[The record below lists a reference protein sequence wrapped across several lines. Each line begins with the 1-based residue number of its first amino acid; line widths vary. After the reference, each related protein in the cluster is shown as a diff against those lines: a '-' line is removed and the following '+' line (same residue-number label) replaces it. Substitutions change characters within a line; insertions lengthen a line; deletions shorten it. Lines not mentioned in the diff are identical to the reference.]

1 MRLFLV
7 RHGQTQSNVDHLL
20 DTAVP
25 GADLSPL
32 GREQAGALVGA
43 LGERGIGA
51 VTASTLVRTQQT
63 AAPLAAH
70 LGLDVAVADGLR
82 EIEAGDLEMRGDE
95 ESVRRY
101 LEVVAAWLHGDLTV
115 AEPGAEDGH
124 AFFARYDAAVADAL
138 AAARAAGV
146 DTLALVSHGA
156 AIRTWS
162 GVRARNLTAAFV
174 IATGLENT
182 GVVELQGGP
191 GEGWTCVRWTGA
203 VLGPEQAEVAGA
215 GPAAEPAPV
224 EPGPVF

>member
-1 MRLFLV
+1 MRLLLV
-7 RHGQTQSNVDHLL
+7 RHGQTRSNVEHLL

-25 GADLSPL
+25 GADLSEL
-32 GREQAGALVGA
+32 GRDQAAALVPA
-43 LGERGIGA
+43 LGGLGIGA

-70 LGLDVAVADGLR
+70 LGLPVAVADGLR

-101 LEVVAAWLHGDLTV
+101 LDVVAAWLHGDLSV

-138 AAARAAGV
+138 AAARAADV
-146 DTLALVSHGA
+146 ETLVLVSHGA
-156 AIRTWS
+156 AIRTWAGS
-162 GVRARNLTAAFV
+162 RVRNVSADFV

-182 GVVELQGGP
+182 GVVELVGSP
-191 GEGWTCVRWTGA
+191 EEGWTCERWAGA
-203 VLGPEQAEVAGA
+203 VVAPEQAAATGAGA
-215 GPAAEPAPV
+215 AAEP
-224 EPGPVF
+224 GSVF

>member
-1 MRLFLV
+1 MRLLLV
-7 RHGQTQSNVDHLL
+7 RHGQTRSNVEHLL

-25 GADLSPL
+25 GADLSEL
-32 GREQAGALVGA
+32 GRDQAVALVPA
-43 LGERGIGA
+43 LGGLGVGA

-70 LGLDVAVADGLR
+70 LGLPVAVADGLR

-101 LEVVAAWLHGDLTV
+101 LDVVAAWLHGDLSV

-146 DTLALVSHGA
+146 ATVVLVSHGA
-156 AIRTWS
+156 AIRTWAGS
-162 GVRARNLTAAFV
+162 RVRNVSADFV

-182 GVVELQGGP
+182 GVVDLVGSPE
-191 GEGWTCVRWTGA
+191 EGWTCERWAGA
-203 VLGPEQAEVAGA
+203 VVAPEQAAATGAGA
-215 GPAAEPAPV
+215 AAEP
-224 EPGPVF
+224 GSVF

>member
-32 GREQAGALVGA
+32 GRDQAAALVQT

-51 VTASTLVRTQQT
+51 ITASTLVRTQQT

-82 EIEAGDLEMRGDE
+82 EIEAGDLEMLGDDD
-95 ESVRRY
+95 SVRRY
-101 LEVVAAWLHGDLTV
+101 LEVVAAWLHGDLSV

-124 AFFARYDAAVADAL
+124 AFFARYDAAVAAAL

-156 AIRTWS
+156 AIRTWAGS
-162 GVRARNLTAAFV
+162 RVRNVSPEFV
-174 IATGLENT
+174 VATGLENT
-182 GVVELQGGP
+182 GVVELEGGP
-191 GEGWTCVRWTGA
+191 EDGWTCVRWMGA
-203 VLGPEQAEVAGA
+203 VVDAEQAEVAGA
-215 GPAAEPAPV
+215 GPAAEP
-224 EPGPVF
+224 GSVF

>member
-1 MRLFLV
+1 MRLLLV
-7 RHGQTQSNVDHLL
+7 RHGQTRSNVEHLL

-25 GADLSPL
+25 GADLSEL
-32 GREQAGALVGA
+32 GRDQAAALVPA
-43 LGERGIGA
+43 LGGLGVGA

-70 LGLDVAVADGLR
+70 LGLPVAVADGLR

-101 LEVVAAWLHGDLTV
+101 LDVVAAWLHGDLSV

-146 DTLALVSHGA
+146 ETVVLVSHGA
-156 AIRTWS
+156 AIRTWAGS
-162 GVRARNLTAAFV
+162 RVRNVSADFV

-182 GVVELQGGP
+182 GVVDLVGSPE
-191 GEGWTCVRWTGA
+191 EGWTCERWAGA
-203 VLGPEQAEVAGA
+203 VVAPEQAAATGAGA
-215 GPAAEPAPV
+215 AAEP
-224 EPGPVF
+224 GSVF